1 MFAIGIDVD
10 VLLPRPR
17 KPVPEPDRINERWSL
32 DFVSDK
38 LANGHRFRMFNVADE
53 LSRECLLQVVGF
65 SMSGQC
71 LIRELNRLA
80 RQRGLPARIVLDD
93 GPELTSEAMFFS
105 SKRTKVRLHLIQ
117 PGKLAQDTFAASLA
131 GRSATVA

>member
-1 MFAIGIDVD
+1 
-10 VLLPRPR
+10 
-17 KPVPEPDRINERWSL
+17 
-32 DFVSDK
+32 
-38 LANGHRFRMFNVADE
+38 
-53 LSRECLLQVVGF
+53 
-65 SMSGQC
+65 MSGQC

-80 RQRGLPARIVLDD
+80 QQRGLPARIVLDD

-117 PGKLAQDTFAASLA
+117 PGKLAQDAFAASLA